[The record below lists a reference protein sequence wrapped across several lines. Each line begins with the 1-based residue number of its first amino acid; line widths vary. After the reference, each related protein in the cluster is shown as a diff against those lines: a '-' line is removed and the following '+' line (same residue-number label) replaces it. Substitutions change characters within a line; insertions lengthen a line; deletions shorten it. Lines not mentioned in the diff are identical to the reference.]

1 MSVIRVRQDVYQ
13 ELKRLRQRLKVKS
26 MSELIELLVDIAK
39 RELDKTRG
47 DPRVFLKTLKYAGD
61 AGEND
66 SERIDELLYGG
77 GV

>member
-13 ELKRLRQRLKVKS
+13 ELKRLRQRLKAKS

-66 SERIDELLYGG
+66 SEQIDELLYGG